1 MKAAAE
7 SGVIPELAAGRHKLE
22 RQVVEIGIISFTEK
36 GKDLAQKAAYALER
50 AGHSCDITPW
60 EKGMSLSGWAE
71 RQWQS
76 REGLLFIGAAGIA
89 VRTIAPFLRD
99 KFTDPAVV
107 VMDEKGRFAIPL
119 VSGHVGG
126 ANALAMTLGQI
137 LGSTPVITTATD
149 VNGVFAVDIF
159 AKENRLHLSDRFLA
173 KQISADLLAGRP
185 VGWRAD
191 WGSFPMPEGFV
202 MACRAQDAGEGH
214 TYGEGEK
221 VPEGPGTAVWITV
234 SSRERPGWLK
244 LIPKAVIVG
253 MGCRKDIPF
262 QSLSQAVDQ
271 MLADHH
277 ISGQAVFGV
286 ATIDRK
292 AGEPAVAELIK
303 SRNWNLL
310 SYTAEELE
318 KAPGVFPESEFVR
331 KTVGT
336 GNVCQRAALLSG
348 GRLLA
353 EKTRFPGITIALALW
368 EN

>member
-1 MKAAAE
+1 M
-7 SGVIPELAAGRHKLE
+7 
-22 RQVVEIGIISFTEK
+22 EIGIISFTEK
-36 GKDLAQKAAYALER
+36 GKDLAQKAAGALER
-50 AGHSCDITPW
+50 TGHNCVVTPW
-60 EKGMSLSGWAE
+60 EKGMSLSGWAGC
-71 RQWQS
+71 QWQS
-76 REGLLFIGAAGIA
+76 KEGLLFIGAAGIA
-89 VRTIAPFLRD
+89 VRTIAPFLKD

-126 ANALAMTLGQI
+126 ANALAVTLGQA

-149 VNGVFAVDIF
+149 VNGVFAVDVF
-159 AKENRLHLSDRFLA
+159 AKENHLYLSDRLLA

-202 MACRAQDAGEGH
+202 MAGKRQDAGEEH
-214 TYGEGEK
+214 TYRKLGEL
-221 VPEGPGTAVWITV
+221 PESPETAVWITI
-234 SSRERPGWLK
+234 SSREHPGWLK

-253 MGCRKDIPF
+253 IGCRKGIPF
-262 QSLSQAVDQ
+262 QNLSLAVDQ
-271 MLADHH
+271 MLADYH
-277 ISGQAVFGV
+277 ISEKAVQGI

-292 AGEPAVAELIK
+292 AREPAVLELIK
-303 SRNWNLL
+303 RRNWSLL

-318 KAPGVFPESEFVR
+318 RTPGVFPESEFVR

-348 GRLLA
+348 SRLLA
-353 EKTRFPGITIALALW
+353 EKTRFPGITIALALC
-368 EN
+368 EDSPNRQQKEEKT